1 MKKNEEEKTE
11 VGQDKSFTFVVK
23 RTYIGHIEVYARD
36 ENEAWKRFEREGE
49 ENGYA
54 TEDYFEIESDDVLW
68 IEE

>member
-23 RTYIGHIEVYARD
+23 RTYIGYIKVYARD
-36 ENEAWKRFEREGE
+36 ENEAWERFEREGE